1 MNLRAARAGWSL
13 RTRLMLAQ
21 GIVVGAGILT
31 AALVAAIV
39 GPQLFH
45 EHLLQAGQEP
55 NSPELMHSEEAYAS
69 ANTIALGAALLIALT
84 AGFVVTWQ
92 LSRRMTQPLRDLAT
106 VATRLSNG
114 DYSARAPRPSAGPEL
129 DRLAD
134 TLNDVAERL
143 ESTEDTRR
151 RLLADLAHEMRTPLA
166 VIGAHLDG
174 LEDGVT
180 EWTPETARVL
190 RDHTE
195 RLVRLSS
202 DVAEVSRAEEGRLEE
217 RAIVDVSVGD
227 LVRAAVE
234 GVRSEFAAKGVELVG
249 AGGGAAQV
257 TGATGVDV
265 AAGLEVLVT
274 VDRQRI
280 LQLLTNLLTNAL
292 RHTPAGGTVRVDA
305 QTSGEHVELTVT
317 DTGDGI
323 SATHL
328 PHVFERFYRG
338 DTARDREHGG
348 SGIGL
353 AIARGIAH
361 AHRGTLTAYSA
372 GPGMGATFTLTLPV
386 G

>member
-1 MNLRAARAGWSL
+1 VNLRAGREGWSL

-21 GIVVGAGILT
+21 CIVVGAGILT

-39 GPQLFH
+39 GPELFH
-45 EHLLQAGQEP
+45 EHLLEAGQQP
-55 NSPELMHSEEAYAS
+55 NSPELMHSEQAYAS
-69 ANTIALGAALLIALT
+69 ANAISLGAALVIALT
-84 AGFVVTWQ
+84 AGFLVTWY

-134 TLNDVAERL
+134 TLNDVAARL

-166 VIGAHLDG
+166 VISLHLDG
-174 LEDGVT
+174 IEDGVT
-180 EWTPETARVL
+180 EWTPVTARVL

-195 RLVRLSS
+195 RLVRLSA
-202 DVAEVSRAEEGRLEE
+202 DVA
-217 RAIVDVSVGD
+217 DVSHADEGGLEGLSVDEIPVGE

-234 GVRSEFAAKGVELVG
+234 GVRSEFAAKGVALLDSEGLNGGTELARQG
-249 AGGGAAQV
+249 IR
-257 TGATGVDV
+257 V
-265 AAGLEVLVT
+265 A

-280 LQLLTNLLTNAL
+280 LQLLTNVLANAL

-305 QTSGEHVELTVT
+305 RESGEAVEVTVS

-328 PHVFERFYRG
+328 PHIFERFYRG
-338 DTARDREHGG
+338 DTARDRDHGG

-353 AIARGIAH
+353 AIARSIAH
-361 AHRGTLTAYSA
+361 AHHGTLTAASA
-372 GPGMGATFTLTLPV
+372 GPGTGATFTLTLPAA
-386 G
+386 